1 MSQPK
6 KSHQRIEHITTW
18 TKAFGI
24 FSLILVSHF
33 PHRWRDLLQYQLLIL
48 CTHQHFHGRVR
59 LAYDR
64 AFREHTAATQFSDCS
79 CMNTQLF
86 NFHAVGASVRPRVMI
101 LLIGNRLVLREVL
114 WFASLGTGRCTSPLS
129 ICHYTHRCSS
139 CSGSHRAAV
148 CPTSW
153 PKYPR
158 EEGKGCALSPSAVT
172 SSSGSKSCHA

>member
-6 KSHQRIEHITTW
+6 KSHQRIEHITTG

-24 FSLILVSHF
+24 FSLILVSNF

-86 NFHAVGASVRPRVMI
+86 NFHAVGASVRLRVMI
-101 LLIGNRLVLREVL
+101 LLIGNLLVLREVL

-158 EEGKGCALSPSAVT
+158 EKGKGCALSPSDVT
-172 SSSGSKSCHA
+172 SSSGSKSRHA